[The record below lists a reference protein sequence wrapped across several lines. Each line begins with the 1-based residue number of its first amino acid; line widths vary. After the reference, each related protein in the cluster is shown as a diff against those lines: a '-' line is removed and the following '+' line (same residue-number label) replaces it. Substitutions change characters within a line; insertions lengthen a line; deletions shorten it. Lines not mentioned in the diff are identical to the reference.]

1 MRTELVDHLKLL
13 REIEQKWDSHR
24 KVLREL
30 GWEEDKINEYLDKA
44 KTHILAHQNQQKL
57 GVQ

>member
-1 MRTELVDHLKLL
+1 MDHLKLL

-24 KVLREL
+24 KVLREM
-30 GWEEDKINEYLDKA
+30 GWEEDKINQFLDKA
-44 KTHILAHQNQQKL
+44 KVQVLAHESKQKL